1 MSSHDSRRSFFKKTA
16 YTGAVA
22 AAMMSNMGSR
32 LEQAVEAQPLSSS
45 PSKLRVTSVD
55 WAYLGGRLFVRVKT
69 NQGIMGT
76 GEGVD
81 AIGGSQG
88 LIEQFGL
95 QIVNQNPL
103 DIHRIFYSIRT
114 RGIFGGAQSGKYISV
129 LGTLEWALWDLAGKA
144 LGVPMYRL
152 LGGKFRDKCRVYRDS
167 ADASE
172 PKEVWAE
179 TCVQAMKDGWN
190 AVKFDLDWRGDPHKL
205 DPFNWSASPGEVERM
220 VEQVAA
226 AREAAGPYLD
236 IAVDMHGRFDLPAAL
251 RVTKALEPYNLMWVE
266 EPVPAENFDALRE
279 VTMST
284 STPICVGENS
294 FLAADFRK
302 ILEKRASDII
312 MPDMH
317 KCGGAGESQRIA
329 NLAALYY
336 VPFAPHSQA
345 SPLGAAGGA
354 HVTASIPN
362 HLVSEWHWSGRQQQ
376 WDNWVISDVP
386 VLEKGYYNVIE
397 KPGCGVE
404 LNDEYVKG
412 QVGQFGGGTTP
423 SMSPNFFT
431 N

>member
-1 MSSHDSRRSFFKKTA
+1 MESKESRRSFFKKTA
-16 YTGAVA
+16 FAGAVA
-22 AAMMSNMGSR
+22 SAMMSNFGSG
-32 LEQAVEAQPLSSS
+32 LEHAVEAQPLSSS
-45 PSKLRVTSVD
+45 PSDLRVTSVE

-69 NQGIMGT
+69 NQDITGT

-81 AIGGSQG
+81 AVGGSQG
-88 LIEQFGL
+88 LIEGFGR

-103 DIHRIFYSIRT
+103 DVHKIFYMIRT

-167 ADASE
+167 GSSNQPPEKIAQSVKRSLDE
-172 PKEVWAE
+172 
-179 TCVQAMKDGWN
+179 GWT
-190 AVKFDLDWRGDPHKL
+190 AIKFDLDWRGDPHKL
-205 DPFNWSASPGEVERM
+205 DPFNWSASLGEVERM

-226 AREAAGPYLD
+226 ARSVDPYLD
-236 IAVDMHGRFDLPAAL
+236 IAVDMHGRFDLPAGL
-251 RVTKALEPYNLMWVE
+251 RITKALEPYNLLWVE

-279 VTMST
+279 ITMST

-294 FLAADFRK
+294 FLAYDFRR
-302 ILEKRASDII
+302 ILEKRAADIL

-336 VPFAPHSQA
+336 LPFAPHSQA
-345 SPLGAAGGA
+345 SPLGSAGGA
-354 HVTASIPN
+354 HVCASIPN
-362 HLVSEWHWSGRQQQ
+362 HLVSEWHWGGREER

-412 QVGQFGGGTTP
+412 QVGRFGGGTTQM
-423 SMSPNFFT
+423 MSPNFFT